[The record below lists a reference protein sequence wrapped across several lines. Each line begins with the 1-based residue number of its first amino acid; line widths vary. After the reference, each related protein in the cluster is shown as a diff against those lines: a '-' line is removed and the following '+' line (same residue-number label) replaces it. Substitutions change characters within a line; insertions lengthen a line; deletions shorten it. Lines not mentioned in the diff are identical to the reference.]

1 MSIHN
6 ARRSGNALLAKWGG
20 SLSLSL
26 HPGSLEWKKRKK
38 RGIDLSSG
46 VLRIYIY
53 IYIHIHINIY
63 IQPREKERHGSVS
76 LCRISSQRV
85 AIASG
90 LLSIQPLLRN
100 PCFCVPFLR
109 PFIRVSVPLSLCTD
123 PANLLPTMYTRLY
136 VFIRR
141 PVDMRSYIYV
151 YIGRA
156 KVVALAVGRGWVG
169 SGNP

>member
-1 MSIHN
+1 M
-6 ARRSGNALLAKWGG
+6 GW
-20 SLSLSL
+20 LSLSSSRVL
-26 HPGSLEWKKRKK
+26 GMEKKKKKRD
-38 RGIDLSSG
+38 RSLFWGIAHVYIYIYLYTYTYKY
-46 VLRIYIY
+46 IYIY
-53 IYIHIHINIY
+53 IY
-63 IQPREKERHGSVS
+63 QPREKERHGSVS

>member
-1 MSIHN
+1 M
-6 ARRSGNALLAKWGG
+6 GWL
-20 SLSLSL
+20 SLSLSSSRVL
-26 HPGSLEWKKRKK
+26 GMEKKKKKRD
-38 RGIDLSSG
+38 RSLFWGIAH
-46 VLRIYIY
+46 IYIY